1 MNISLSKILFITVCN
16 IVLFSCSSQH
26 DSGRSNFKKK
36 AEELES
42 AITSLRNQSDSLY
55 RIVATRLQDD
65 KTYKKASI
73 WVPKFEYLQ
82 TIEIGINNYIML
94 NLPGGV
100 SDKGIRNTDVLYK
113 KLNAYKNAVLNIAPE
128 IPTDLKKSANNVT
141 HLFDSVKLR
150 NPGHFNK
157 YLASQSGPNGAII
170 LRATIYNLLNTQW
183 EILKFCDAQTK

>member
-1 MNISLSKILFITVCN
+1 MKVSIGKILFFTVCN
-16 IVLFSCSSQH
+16 IVLFSCSSRP
-26 DSGRSNFKKK
+26 DSGRSNFQRK
-36 AEELES
+36 AAEIES
-42 AITSLRNQSDSLY
+42 EITNLRKQSDSLY

-73 WVPKFEYLQ
+73 WVPKFEYLE

-94 NLPGGV
+94 NLLDGV

-113 KLNAYKNAVLNIAPE
+113 KLSAYKNAVINMAPE
-128 IPTDLKKSANNVT
+128 IPMDLKKSANNVT
-141 HLFDSVKLR
+141 SLFDSARSK

-157 YLASQSGPNGAII
+157 YLARQSRPNRAII